1 MAVRFLSFM
10 LSLFW
15 GISMFSYWL
24 KIDSVSFSDKYWLA
38 FFICGVIGG
47 SSFFVRTDGKVVNFM
62 KSLILHGS
70 GIVCLL
76 VVFHP
81 DLFGSLMTIF

>member
-47 SSFFVRTDGKVVNFM
+47 ISFFVRTDGKVVNFM

-81 DLFGSLMTIF
+81 DIFGSLMTIF

>member
-1 MAVRFLSFM
+1 MTVRFLSFM

-15 GISMFSYWL
+15 GVSMFSYWL

-38 FFICGVIGG
+38 FFVCGVIGG
-47 SSFFVRTDGKVVNFM
+47 ISFFVRTEGKVVNFM